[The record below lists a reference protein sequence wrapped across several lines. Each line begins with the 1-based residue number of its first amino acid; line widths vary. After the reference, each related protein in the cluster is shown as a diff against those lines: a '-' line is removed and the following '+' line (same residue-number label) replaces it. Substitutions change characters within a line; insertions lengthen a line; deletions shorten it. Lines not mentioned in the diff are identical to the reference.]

1 MRFSKKTIDR
11 YCFLYA
17 LKNLPDYSVNEAN
30 LKAALQRQFN
40 GSDTPNDVM
49 WLMK

>member
-1 MRFSKKTIDR
+1 VFFHKTQLNLR
-11 YCFLYA
+11 AGARSL
-17 LKNLPDYSVNEAN
+17 LKEISVNEAN

-49 WLMK
+49 WLIK